1 MFLCSVFIR
10 SWTPEKLSAMEQYLQ
25 NLYFRSTER
34 RQPAAI
40 EGGVLVNNAKKN
52 LMQFITEV
60 SFALDD
66 VTLFLDTHPNDR
78 EALDYYK
85 KYRIQRIQ
93 AIKEYEN
100 CYGPITK
107 FGVESDDKWTWI
119 CDPWPWEGV

>member
-1 MFLCSVFIR
+1 M
-10 SWTPEKLSAMEQYLQ
+10 
-25 NLYFRSTER
+25 
-34 RQPAAI
+34 
-40 EGGVLVNNAKKN
+40 NNAKKN

-93 AIKEYEN
+93 AINEYEN

>member
-1 MFLCSVFIR
+1 MI
-10 SWTPEKLSAMEQYLQ
+10 K
-25 NLYFRSTER
+25 
-34 RQPAAI
+34 
-40 EGGVLVNNAKKN
+40 
-52 LMQFITEV
+52 
-60 SFALDD
+60 
-66 VTLFLDTHPNDR
+66 

>member
-1 MFLCSVFIR
+1 MFLCSV
-10 SWTPEKLSAMEQYLQ
+10 LSGHGRGKALSYGQYLQ

-66 VTLFLDTHPNDR
+66 VTTF
-78 EALDYYK
+78 
-85 KYRIQRIQ
+85 
-93 AIKEYEN
+93 
-100 CYGPITK
+100 
-107 FGVESDDKWTWI
+107 F
-119 CDPWPWEGV
+119 